1 MKKKKYLIIAFIC
14 LLIIVILCLILD
26 GCQRKNDSS
35 NEEAFKT
42 IDNLSMEINQNKKVS
57 DLVEK
62 SEKITLKNGNDTID
76 TSTLGEKE
84 IILKY
89 EENNEE
95 KEKTIKVSIVDTT
108 APSIEY
114 QKEVST
120 TVGKKI
126 DLLKD
131 VKVTDNSKEEIK
143 VTVEGEYNINKEGT
157 YNLKYIAVD
166 SSNNKKEE
174 DFTLKVTKKVT
185 STNNVNKT
193 TKQTTNN
200 GNTANKG
207 TLAEFEAE
215 LDRLDAVRKTK
226 SVLYTYDPTNEI
238 NALINPKFR
247 NNISPDIYK
256 RVFYYTCEQT
266 SEGGIRYYTQC
277 DGGDKGCNEKAV
289 NEFKKQHP
297 YTECVPN
304 GGEATS
310 PKYTYYVH
318 SGYTGQYLGN

>member
-14 LLIIVILCLILD
+14 LLIIVLICLILN

-35 NEEAFKT
+35 DEEKLKI
-42 IDNLSMEINQNKKVS
+42 IDNLSIEVNQNKKVS
-57 DLVEK
+57 DLFEK
-62 SEKITLKNGNDTID
+62 SEKITLKNGNDPID

-108 APSIEY
+108 APTIEY

-131 VKVTDNSKEEIK
+131 VKVTDNSNEEIK
-143 VTVEGEYNINKEGT
+143 PIIEGSYDINKEGT
-157 YNLKYIAVD
+157 YNLKIIAID

-174 DFTLKVTKKVT
+174 DLTLKVTKKVT

-200 GNTANKG
+200 SNTANKG
-207 TLAEFEAE
+207 TLAEYEAE
-215 LDRLDAVRKTK
+215 LDRLDAVRRTK

-238 NALINPKFR
+238 NALINPKFK

-256 RVFYYTCEQT
+256 RVFYYYCKAGEGNSISYTTKCE
-266 SEGGIRYYTQC
+266 
-277 DGGDKGCNEKAV
+277 GGDKGCNEKAV